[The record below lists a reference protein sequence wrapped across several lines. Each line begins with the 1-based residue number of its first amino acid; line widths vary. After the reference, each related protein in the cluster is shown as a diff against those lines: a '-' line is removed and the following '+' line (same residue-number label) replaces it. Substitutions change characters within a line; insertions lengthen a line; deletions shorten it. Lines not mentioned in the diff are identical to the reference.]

1 VTSRRIL
8 GNHESQGSIPY
19 YNGSP
24 SFATTGPGTPGYG
37 LVLDSTGK
45 IPGWRSIEGAKLVS
59 ATSGTADTVITNL
72 PEDYNDIVV
81 RMWGTSTGPLLDTFT
96 YTGGNTLGSTIYN
109 AYYGIDQDS
118 TFSTTTITAASNNLA
133 QIPYAAAWTA
143 NATYGAVFEVH
154 ILDYAN
160 KSGLNTTDRP
170 IFGVTYNAPGSSAI
184 QGFRIHNGRI
194 ALPNGT
200 DKITG
205 FTVNVGNATQ
215 AYVYLTR

>member
-1 VTSRRIL
+1 MTSRRIF
-8 GNHESQGSIPY
+8 GNNESEGSIPY
-19 YNGSP
+19 YDGSP
-24 SFATTGPGTPGYG
+24 NFAGTGPGTAGYG

-45 IPGWRSIEGAKLVS
+45 IPRWRAIEGAKLVS

-81 RMWGTSTGPLLDTFT
+81 RMYGVSTGPLLDTFT
-96 YTGGNTLGSTIYN
+96 HTSGTIGTTIYN
-109 AYYGIDQDS
+109 AYFGIDQDS
-118 TFSTTTITAASNNLA
+118 TFSTTTIAGAANNLGT
-133 QIPYAAAWTA
+133 IPYAAAWAAT
-143 NATYGAVFEVH
+143 ATYGAVLEVH

-170 IFGVTYNAPGSSAI
+170 IFGVTYNAPGSSTI

-205 FTVNVGNATQ
+205 FTVNVAAATQ
-215 AYVYLTR
+215 AYVYVTR